1 MAAMPVAI
9 AVLVTWALA
18 GCGGASGS
26 GVSAG
31 SVVTVKAAHGQAQRR
46 DREKVIDPREVRSAL
61 RRTHY
66 RLSFTPG
73 QRPARFR
80 DAIYGS
86 ASNSHGVSI
95 HFGFFIAP
103 GPNAAELAPRTLRK
117 LVPEGT
123 AEGTQVGASYVLV
136 TSAKGGAGDRASKE
150 QFEIMYELEEAVA
163 KLAPA
168 AYREEGP

>member
-1 MAAMPVAI
+1 MPIAI
-9 AVLVTWALA
+9 ATTVVVTWALA
-18 GCGGASGS
+18 GCGGAG
-26 GVSAG
+26 GNGAGAG
-31 SVVTVKAAHGQAQRR
+31 SVVTVRAAHGQAQRR
-46 DREKVIDPREVRSAL
+46 DRGKVIDPREVRSAL
-61 RRTHY
+61 RNTHY

-80 DAIYGS
+80 GAIYGS
-86 ASNSHGVSI
+86 ASNSHGASI

-103 GPNAAELAPRTLRK
+103 GPNAAELAPQALRK
-117 LVPEGT
+117 LVPDGT
-123 AEGTQVGASYVLV
+123 AEGTQVGTSYVLV